1 MSRALTVSL
10 LETAE
15 CSAAQASSKEQTLK
29 RSAMDAELP
38 GVYETKHIGHVD
50 GEFSSSSAALIRPR
64 PPMCCRAWCDSVGA
78 NTFVDPWPRHS
89 IVNCARQVN
98 VLLMPSSP
106 SPLAALSTTLL
117 ASVPADASEQEL
129 RDVDWSLVSAALAA
143 LRLRTQEELTELAT
157 ALDPADATAREDT
170 VEEHNELLALHTD
183 IKSIQPQLTVAEQHF
198 VQLESIVRPGLAK
211 LQTLQSRAE
220 YLEAAVQVEQL
231 SQEAKIRA
239 VQTTPDALEAFRTF
253 AAFATA
259 IPEQFSVVRR
269 EAARRVED
277 LSVDLRHFAVEKLQ
291 LALEK
296 INWPEPMTTQQ
307 EIAGKV
313 ERIRFKGG
321 RIARCIPGVR
331 VLAYAATKSAVA
343 ACVGFN
349 GSVGH
354 GVRVGPVAAAP
365 EWYLSHVQEQTN
377 AHTRFLAHALTPE
390 LHRHRE
396 EVHCWDAQI
405 LLLRG
410 LVKAA
415 CRKLTQDLPILLAT
429 IDDDVG
435 YGSWASA
442 DRRAY
447 PRCVDVFTSRND
459 VLFAWTCADVEYAHR
474 MLSSS
479 LEREFSGESF
489 DFSASREKR
498 ESIWQLEDEIYR
510 CHEGSAPGRDQ
521 DLVPPAAVQFV
532 SLLDFL
538 SQRFTLMETEEHRY
552 LYVVQVHL
560 PLLRRFGQLCD
571 ARGRRLINALA
582 KKTSGGNTQNAWD
595 ELFVVV
601 NALQY
606 VAHSLAAWEQSSV
619 FLELSRKI
627 ARSETTRAQVL
638 RMHVAYS
645 RQVLARASAAVLA
658 TEEATAVRQALAGP
672 GAMIGPTA
680 AFSAAYSVGSKT
692 MKSLFRRAETDGKMD
707 EQGVRLPSMDTAP
720 PAAAPN
726 GNGNDSTSINNH
738 PLGDPEQDDPETLV
752 FSHTIFERQIS
763 ELKSL
768 ATALLEGVNGAVV
781 RAAERDV
788 GAYRLSPFW
797 TDTKHVG
804 DDADNSALQIVTGVS
819 SELACCYNLVGY
831 TLRRAHMVL
840 LAECWPALGKPLAA
854 ALDSALFD
862 AFYNPAST
870 DECSQISRSGERQFV
885 QDVRSLVA
893 IFAVDSSKVLPRSY
907 FRLTREVCHLLEMPA
922 ARLREVYKALNDD
935 SATGGEGTEGL
946 EQLTTILEACGI
958 FSLTP
963 TQVVRICTTRLDLEG
978 REGLALT

>member
-1 MSRALTVSL
+1 
-10 LETAE
+10 
-15 CSAAQASSKEQTLK
+15 
-29 RSAMDAELP
+29 
-38 GVYETKHIGHVD
+38 
-50 GEFSSSSAALIRPR
+50 
-64 PPMCCRAWCDSVGA
+64 
-78 NTFVDPWPRHS
+78 
-89 IVNCARQVN
+89 
-98 VLLMPSSP
+98 MPSSP

-307 EIAGKV
+307 EIAGKEAELQDV
-313 ERIRFKGG
+313 SQAFGYLLTLQLSQQSQPASASTDLWAMECVLDPLLLRFRYHFERLESATNR
-321 RIARCIPGVR
+321 
-331 VLAYAATKSAVA
+331 LAK
-343 ACVGFN
+343 
-349 GSVGH
+349 
-354 GVRVGPVAAAP
+354 P

-415 CRKLTQDLPILLAT
+415 CRKLTQDLPILLAHPPLLCHTLDEVLLFEQT

-479 LEREFSGESF
+479 LEREFSGECF

-804 DDADNSALQIVTGVS
+804 DDADNSVRTWCFWLS
-819 SELACCYNLVGY
+819 VG
-831 TLRRAHMVL
+831 L
-840 LAECWPALGKPLAA
+840 LWE
-854 ALDSALFD
+854 
-862 AFYNPAST
+862 
-870 DECSQISRSGERQFV
+870 
-885 QDVRSLVA
+885 SL
-893 IFAVDSSKVLPRSY
+893 
-907 FRLTREVCHLLEMPA
+907 
-922 ARLREVYKALNDD
+922 
-935 SATGGEGTEGL
+935 
-946 EQLTTILEACGI
+946 
-958 FSLTP
+958 
-963 TQVVRICTTRLDLEG
+963 
-978 REGLALT
+978 